1 MTFKIR
7 RVGHLVLRVKD
18 IERSKRFFQDVLG
31 FPVVGQNE
39 RGMVFFSTDV
49 EDNHHML
56 ALMPGTEGAQMPSP
70 DQIGMQHVSFEL
82 GSFAEL
88 QSAWRRFKEK
98 DVPIRYTVFH
108 GISKSI
114 YFHDPDGNMLEV
126 YVNVPPQ
133 EYRKSVSNPYSR
145 YGSIDD
151 ELEGTA
157 PQKAGTVAP

>member
-1 MTFKIR
+1 MRINAP
-7 RVGHLVLRVKD
+7 
-18 IERSKRFFQDVLG
+18 E
-31 FPVVGQNE
+31 P
-39 RGMVFFSTDV
+39 
-49 EDNHHML
+49 
-56 ALMPGTEGAQMPSP
+56 AAPPGVAHQ
-70 DQIGMQHVSFEL
+70 
-82 GSFAEL
+82 
-88 QSAWRRFKEK
+88 FKEK

>member
-1 MTFKIR
+1 MTFRIR

-49 EDNHHML
+49 EDNHHMV
-56 ALMPGTEGAQMPSP
+56 ALMPGKEGAAMPTP

-88 QSAWRRFKEK
+88 QAAWRKFKEN

-114 YFHDPDGNMLEV
+114 YFSDPDGNMLEV
-126 YVNVPPQ
+126 YVNVPPE
-133 EYRKSVSNPYSR
+133 EYRKTVPNPYSR
-145 YGSIDD
+145 YGAIDD
-151 ELEGTA
+151 ELDGA
-157 PQKAGTVAP
+157 VPQKAGTVAP